1 LFARNEKKGP
11 PVQPDPS
18 TMTDA
23 EIRKMFHCAIVAI
36 ADSVVPLYRDNGARA
51 FVTIAKAMDII
62 HIELRRI
69 KAEAKG

>member
-1 LFARNEKKGP
+1 MQR
-11 PVQPDPS
+11 DPS

-23 EIRKMFHCAIVAI
+23 EIRKMFQCAIVAI

-51 FVTIAKAMDII
+51 FVTIAKVMDII

>member
-1 LFARNEKKGP
+1 
-11 PVQPDPS
+11 
-18 TMTDA
+18 MTDA

-36 ADSVVPLYRDNGARA
+36 ADSVVPLYRDGGARA